1 MTKGRYV
8 VLLVGAVVSSLVGYG
23 VTRLVSSSPTT
34 APIVLLSNG
43 VGTVPFGTIQ
53 SHAISRLELLFGDLR
68 TTDMISTQN
77 CGVTAWANGSN
88 VQFAFARHKFVG
100 FEIGS
105 ANGKIVTRPD
115 VISSKGLRLGD
126 TIREAEEIYGSSF
139 TTSAAQGGSW
149 EARTQTGQLIGL
161 LVGPPGPVGNSD
173 QIQMIAA
180 GYLGCPAMTP

>member
-1 MTKGRYV
+1 MGV
-8 VLLVGAVVSSLVGYG
+8 VVSSLVGYG
-23 VTRLVSSSPTT
+23 VTRVVSSSP
-34 APIVLLSNG
+34 ILLLGNG
-43 VGTVPFGTIQ
+43 VGTVPFGTSQ
-53 SHAISRLELLFGDLR
+53 SNAISRLESLFGNLQTISR
-68 TTDMISTQN
+68 TSTKN
-77 CGVTAWANGSN
+77 CGLTAWANGSN
-88 VQFAFARHKFVG
+88 AGFAFVEHKFVG

-105 ANGKIVTRPD
+105 ANAKIVAHPD

-149 EARTQTGQLIGL
+149 EMRTRAGRLVGL
-161 LVGPPGPVGNSD
+161 LVGPPGPVGSSD

>member
-23 VTRLVSSSPTT
+23 VTRVVSSSPAT
-34 APIVLLSNG
+34 APIVLLGNG
-43 VGTVPFGTIQ
+43 VGTVPFGTSQ
-53 SHAISRLELLFGDLR
+53 SQAISRLEVLFGNLR
-68 TTDMISTQN
+68 TTEMIATEN
-77 CGVTAWANGSN
+77 CGLTALANGSN
-88 VQFAFARHKFVG
+88 VRFAFVGHKFVG

-105 ANGKIVTRPD
+105 ANAKIVAHPD
-115 VISSKGLRLGD
+115 VIASTGLRLGD

-149 EARTQTGQLIGL
+149 EARTQTGRLIGL
-161 LVGPPGPVGNSD
+161 LVGPPEPIGNSD

>member
-1 MTKGRYV
+1 VTKGRYV
-8 VLLVGAVVSSLVGYG
+8 VLLAGAALSSLVGYG
-23 VTRLVSSSPTT
+23 VTRVVSSSSTT
-34 APIVLLSNG
+34 AQIVLLGNG
-43 VGTVPFGTIQ
+43 VATVPFGSSQ
-53 SHAISRLELLFGDLR
+53 VNAISRLESLFGDLR
-68 TTDMISTQN
+68 TTDMISTEN
-77 CGVTAWANGSN
+77 CGLTALASGSN
-88 VQFAFARHKFVG
+88 VQFAFVAHKFVG

-149 EARTQTGQLIGL
+149 EARTQTRQLIGL
-161 LVGPPGPVGNSD
+161 LVGPPGPVGISD